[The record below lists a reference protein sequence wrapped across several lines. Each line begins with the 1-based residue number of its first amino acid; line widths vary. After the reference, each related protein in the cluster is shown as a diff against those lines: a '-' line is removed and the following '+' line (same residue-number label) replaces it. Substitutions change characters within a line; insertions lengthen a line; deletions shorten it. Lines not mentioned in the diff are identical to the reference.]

1 MVQKKVEYV
10 LTTSHEN
17 AVRGFKKVRDSISQ
31 TNHKIREMQIL
42 GRGVENVNKQV
53 NKLASANERILGAT
67 RGSDYYK
74 NLTNLNKQAS
84 KGAEEFKEYGREVGT
99 FNKEIKDM
107 STLSK
112 ISSRDVRM
120 MTSDF
125 NRFASG
131 IKAFENFGPRF
142 VQERAATGKFTG
154 RNWAAFRHADDPS
167 NNIPG
172 SPRLMATPAAQTET
186 ASLQFNKL
194 SGQMDYFA
202 ENLSNMNQEAA
213 DVAKVFGDT
222 TLVTSKFK
230 DVLNAFAKPNLINIE
245 KMAKG
250 PMAGKYGLRGPTG
263 EMIPGTP
270 GFDTEQEAQRFVSVV
285 GNMRESMEKTVKSQ
299 EQQQRRQGISF
310 TNLLGLMVKFGVA
323 MQLIEAPGKV
333 LQEVGR
339 IMDQAVD
346 FEHEIAKMSTF
357 IEELRDSPEKRRAA
371 GIEIASIA
379 AMTRVTDDK
388 AVMALAGLATESAS
402 ALENIPP
409 SPARTIQGVEM
420 GAEISTLMDILER
433 SIIVSHAAASE
444 DFAGITKAYAR
455 TQAAY
460 GLSVAEMVPF
470 ERQFVA
476 TLDPGDIPRA
486 SQLADLQG
494 ELAGHL
500 ASMYGTEDKALIE
513 EKNRDW
519 LSIIATASITQSPE
533 LVGTGVRNIFQ
544 NILKRPKEVREDL
557 VKLRD
562 KSLANPNM
570 EMIDLTIGAMYRDP
584 IGYFTDLEKS
594 IGPQGILTENYLKS
608 SKGKADYAA
617 AMEAWNDEALAEKQV
632 RENFYSA
639 QLAYI
644 SGSVRGARTVRAA
657 LINQGKNLEETS
669 RKIDEMVE
677 TDIVGKRSGIVMGT
691 TKSMEAERASRKTAN
706 EVAMIGTGDLE
717 RKIGVIGRAE
727 QDIYRKYGQ
736 SAESQIRI
744 EARRLNPL
752 TWHKNPLTSYPML
765 AAQDAEN
772 VVKALE
778 AGVKPAGLYDYLTS
792 GKKDPTTG
800 DHIGLY
806 PNAKIPGLLD
816 AGEDTVRLFFAF
828 MEELSG
834 GPNIPKLFG
843 AGPNSL
849 DFLRTYLEENPPTN
863 AGVSSGQVSV
873 DEINLYISLTGSGVS
888 TEEDGKTIGD
898 EVVAT
903 LGELFELESYSGSEI
918 STLYRNDAYE
928 SGTFN

>member
-10 LTTSHEN
+10 VTTSHEA

-31 TNHKIREMQIL
+31 TNQKIKEMQIL
-42 GRGVENVNKQV
+42 GRGVENINKQV
-53 NKLASANERILGAT
+53 NKVASANERTLGT
-67 RGSDYYK
+67 TKGSNYYK
-74 NLTNLNKQAS
+74 SLANLNKQAV
-84 KGAEEFKEYGREVGT
+84 KGTEEFKEYGKEIGI

-107 STLSK
+107 SNLSK
-112 ISSRDVRM
+112 ISSRDVRR

-125 NRFASG
+125 NRFAGG

-142 VQERAATGKFTG
+142 VKEHAATGRFTG
-154 RNWAAFRHADDPS
+154 RNWAAFRHAGDPS
-167 NNIPG
+167 SNIPG
-172 SPRLMATPAAQTET
+172 SPRLMATPTVESET
-186 ASLQFNKL
+186 ATMQFSKL
-194 SGQMDYFA
+194 SNQMEYFG

-230 DVLNAFAKPNLINIE
+230 DVLDAFAKPNLIEIE

-285 GNMRESMEKTVKSQ
+285 GNMRESMEKTTRAQ

-310 TNLLGLMVKFGVA
+310 TNLLGLMVKFGIA
-323 MQLIEAPGKV
+323 MQLIEAPGKAI
-333 LQEVGR
+333 QEVGR
-339 IMDQAVD
+339 IMDQAID
-346 FEHEIAKMSTF
+346 FEHEIAKTSTF

-409 SPARTIQGVEM
+409 SPARVIQGIQM
-420 GAEISTLMDILER
+420 GSEISTLMDILER
-433 SIIVSHAAASE
+433 SIIVSHAAASD

-486 SQLADLQG
+486 SQLADIQG

-500 ASMYGTEDKALIE
+500 ASMYGTEDKQLLK
-513 EKNRDW
+513 EKNLDW
-519 LSIIATASITQSPE
+519 LSIIATASITQAPE
-533 LVGTGVRNIFQ
+533 LVSTGVRNIFQ
-544 NILKRPKEVREDL
+544 NILKRPKEVSEDL
-557 VKLRD
+557 IALRD
-562 KSLANPNM
+562 KTLAHPDM
-570 EMIDLTIGAMYRDP
+570 EMIDLTVGAFYRDP

-594 IGPQGILTENYLKS
+594 IGPQGVLVEGYLKS
-608 SKGKADYAA
+608 SRGKADYAA
-617 AMEAWNDEALAEKQV
+617 AMEAWGDEALAEKQV
-632 RENFYSA
+632 RENFYST
-639 QLAYI
+639 QLTYI
-644 SGSVRGARTVRAA
+644 SGAVRGSRTIRAA
-657 LINQGKNLEETS
+657 LINQGENLRETA
-669 RKIDEMVE
+669 RKMDEMVV

-691 TKSMEAERASRKTAN
+691 TKSVDAERASRKTAN
-706 EVAMIGTGDLE
+706 EVAMVGTGDLE
-717 RKIGVIGRAE
+717 RKIGVFSRAE

-736 SAESQIRI
+736 TSEAKIRI

-752 TWHKNPLTSYPML
+752 TWHKNPLTSYKML

-778 AGVKPAGLYDYLTS
+778 SGVKPAGLYDYLTS
-792 GKKDPTTG
+792 GEKDPITG
-800 DHIGLY
+800 QYVGLY
-806 PNAKIPGLLD
+806 PNANIPGLLD

-834 GPNIPKLFG
+834 KPNVPKLFG

-849 DFLRTYLEENPPTN
+849 DFLRTYLEENPSTS
-863 AGVSSGQVSV
+863 AAIGGGQIGVN
-873 DEINLYISLTGSGVS
+873 EINLYVTVTGSGAS
-888 TEEDGKTIGD
+888 TEEDGKIIGD
-898 EVVAT
+898 EIISALDEV
-903 LGELFELESYSGSEI
+903 FELESYSGSEI
-918 STLYRNDAYE
+918 STLHRNDAYE